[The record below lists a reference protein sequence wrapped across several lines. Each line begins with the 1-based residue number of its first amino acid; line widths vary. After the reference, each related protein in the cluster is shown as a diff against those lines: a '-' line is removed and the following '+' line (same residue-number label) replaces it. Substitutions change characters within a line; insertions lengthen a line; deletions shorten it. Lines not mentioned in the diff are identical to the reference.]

1 MANWMTD
8 RTISFFTHPV
18 YDESH
23 VQAMIDAFKKVAD
36 AYMK

>member
-1 MANWMTD
+1 MTH

-18 YDESH
+18 YSDKH
-23 VQAMIDAFKKVAD
+23 MKAYVDAFVKVAN

>member
-1 MANWMTD
+1 MTD

-18 YDESH
+18 YTEEH
-23 VQAMIDAFKKVAD
+23 MKTYVDAFKKVAD